1 MRSTVGS
8 VASRRNRPAISF
20 GVQDAARSASTL
32 ACSTGSPAT
41 FSCCGRARRRGA
53 VEQLGWPR
61 ERLRYRYGTRIP
73 TGAT

>member
-32 ACSTGSPAT
+32 ACGTGSPAT
-41 FSCCGRARRRGA
+41 FRARGRARRRRALTSA
-53 VEQLGWPR
+53 VTAW
-61 ERLRYRYGTRIP
+61 
-73 TGAT
+73 

>member
-41 FSCCGRARRRGA
+41 FRRAGELA
-53 VEQLGWPR
+53 DAAL
-61 ERLRYRYGTRIP
+61 
-73 TGAT
+73 

>member
-32 ACSTGSPAT
+32 ACGPDPRDLPLR
-41 FSCCGRARRRGA
+41 GRARRRRALTSA
-53 VEQLGWPR
+53 VTAW
-61 ERLRYRYGTRIP
+61 
-73 TGAT
+73 